1 VRKGRRLG
9 DPHGLGNCGMTLVA
23 TSFSISVA
31 SSLTSIFVSAG
42 TSEWAAETSLKFL
55 RRIGAFHR

>member
-31 SSLTSIFVSAG
+31 SSLTSIFVFAG
-42 TSEWAAETSLKFL
+42 TSIWATEIFIMFT
-55 RRIGAFHR
+55 RRIGASHW